1 MIKKDFLQVFMTF
14 FGLAVAGMI
23 VIVGFYIVFSHR
35 IVLFQSWPKEIRT
48 IFGIFIISY
57 GLFRSVVIYQ
67 KNRNR
72 RDSEDESEF

>member
-1 MIKKDFLQVFMTF
+1 MIKRDFLQIFMTF
-14 FGLAVAGMI
+14 FGLAIAGMI

-35 IVLFQSWPKEIRT
+35 IPVFQSWPKEVRT
-48 IFGIFIISY
+48 IFGVFIISY

-67 KNRNR
+67 KSKNR

>member
-1 MIKKDFLQVFMTF
+1 MIKRDFLQVFMTF

-23 VIVGFYIVFSHR
+23 VIVGFYIIFSHR
-35 IVLFQSWPKEIRT
+35 IPLFQSWPKEVRM

-57 GLFRSVVIYQ
+57 GLFRSVLIYQ
-67 KNRNR
+67 KSKNR

>member
-14 FGLAVAGMI
+14 FGLTVAGMI
-23 VIVGFYIVFSHR
+23 VIVGFYIVFSQR
-35 IVLFQSWPKEIRT
+35 IQLFQSWPKEIRT

-67 KNRNR
+67 KNKNR

>member
-14 FGLAVAGMI
+14 FGLTVAGLI
-23 VIVGFYIVFSHR
+23 VIVGFYIVFSQR
-35 IVLFQSWPKEIRT
+35 IPLFQSWPKEIRT

-67 KNRNR
+67 KNKNR
-72 RDSEDESEF
+72 RDSDNESEF